1 MIREV
6 FVSDVM
12 TKYRCYSRSTK
23 RVNTMMMM
31 IIGVARYGALGHVLP
46 PWTSNCLIFL
56 VTSEL
61 HSTNSDTGFYVVSCT
76 QK

>member
-23 RVNTMMMM
+23 GVNTMMMM

-46 PWTSNCLIFL
+46 PLDFQLFNFSGHFRA
-56 VTSEL
+56 
-61 HSTNSDTGFYVVSCT
+61 T
-76 QK
+76 QHKL